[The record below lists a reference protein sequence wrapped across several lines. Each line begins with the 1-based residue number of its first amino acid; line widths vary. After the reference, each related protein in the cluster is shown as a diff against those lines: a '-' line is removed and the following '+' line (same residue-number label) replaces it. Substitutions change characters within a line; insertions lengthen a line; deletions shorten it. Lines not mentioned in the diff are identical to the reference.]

1 MKYTNK
7 KKLVAMMALLI
18 VVASFS
24 GCNSANTAVMISSE
38 ASSSEIVISVPA
50 VSSEEASSEVTSFEE
65 SSSAPTSSEAEDVES
80 EVTSSEATTS
90 SAAEVSSKTE
100 APAVSSEPTVSSAPT
115 VTSEPPATSQATSS
129 TVSSAPVESAAQTSS
144 APPVQT
150 VSAPTQQ
157 QTGTAKAFEDMTEEE
172 QQQWMLD
179 RVNEQLSNI
188 TVHHLGTEKSQVESN
203 PPTGDAG
210 DDAERK
216 ALEKEKLE
224 QLRQSLQEAQN
235 KQKPDASQVDEQE
248 PESDPVE
255 EQETV
260 SEATGDVYEAIRL
273 INKERVKAGL
283 SELTIDD
290 TMMEMAAVRA
300 QEIAIKYEHVRPDGS
315 DWSTVFQEFGYKHG
329 RIVENIYVSPDTASS
344 AVNGWMGSPGHKAN
358 ILNGDITHIGVG
370 YYYDSRSEFY
380 HHWVMLG
387 AK

>member
-1 MKYTNK
+1 MKYTSK
-7 KKLVAMMALLI
+7 KKLIAVMALL
-18 VVASFS
+18 VVGASFS

-38 ASSSEIVISVPA
+38 ASSSEIVSSVPA
-50 VSSEEASSEVTSFEE
+50 VSSEETSSEVTSSEE
-65 SSSAPTSSEAEDVES
+65 ANSAPTSSEAENLES
-80 EVTSSEATTS
+80 ESTSSEAAIS
-90 SAAEVSSKTE
+90 STAQVSSKTE
-100 APAVSSEPTVSSAPT
+100 APAASSEMTVSSAPA
-115 VTSEPPATSQATSS
+115 VTSEPPTTSQATSS
-129 TVSSAPVESAAQTSS
+129 TVSSASVESVAQTGS
-144 APPVQT
+144 APSAETVSTPVQ
-150 VSAPTQQ
+150 QQ
-157 QTGTAKAFEDMTEEE
+157 NGTTKAFEDMTIEE
-172 QQQWMLD
+172 QDQWMLD
-179 RVNEQLSNI
+179 QLNQQFSNI

-235 KQKPDASQVDEQE
+235 KQDPDASQVVEQD

-255 EQETV
+255 KQETV

-358 ILNGDITHIGVG
+358 ILNSDITHIGVG